1 MRYMGK
7 KIGTLIITLFLIS
20 FLVFFAFELIP
31 GDPAIAALGTE
42 ATPERLEA
50 LREQMG
56 LNRPLIERYFEWA
69 VNFIQGD
76 FGTSYKYKIAVSE
89 MIGDKLPI
97 TLIMSA
103 IAFFIMVIVSLPL
116 GIYTAKHN
124 GTVIDR
130 CIMVINQI
138 VMAVPHFFMGI
149 LLTYFFGIV
158 LKLFTPGN
166 FVSYKEDWGEFIKY
180 LIFPCIAIALPKI
193 AMSVKMLKSACIE
206 EMKKDYAR
214 TAYSKGNNTTK
225 VLYRHVLKNAMLPV
239 VTLWGMTLADM
250 LVGSIVIEQVF
261 NIPGLGRILLS
272 SISYRDYPVV
282 EAIIVLIAIIVIITN
297 FAVDLIYQWIDP
309 RISVQE

>member
-130 CIMVINQI
+130 C
-138 VMAVPHFFMGI
+138 
-149 LLTYFFGIV
+149 L
-158 LKLFTPGN
+158 
-166 FVSYKEDWGEFIKY
+166 S
-180 LIFPCIAIALPKI
+180 LIHI
-193 AMSVKMLKSACIE
+193 
-206 EMKKDYAR
+206 
-214 TAYSKGNNTTK
+214 
-225 VLYRHVLKNAMLPV
+225 
-239 VTLWGMTLADM
+239 
-250 LVGSIVIEQVF
+250 
-261 NIPGLGRILLS
+261 
-272 SISYRDYPVV
+272 
-282 EAIIVLIAIIVIITN
+282 
-297 FAVDLIYQWIDP
+297 
-309 RISVQE
+309 

>member
-1 MRYMGK
+1 
-7 KIGTLIITLFLIS
+7 
-20 FLVFFAFELIP
+20 
-31 GDPAIAALGTE
+31 
-42 ATPERLEA
+42 
-50 LREQMG
+50 
-56 LNRPLIERYFEWA
+56 
-69 VNFIQGD
+69 
-76 FGTSYKYKIAVSE
+76 
-89 MIGDKLPI
+89 
-97 TLIMSA
+97 
-103 IAFFIMVIVSLPL
+103 
-116 GIYTAKHN
+116 
-124 GTVIDR
+124 
-130 CIMVINQI
+130 MVINQI